1 MNNAFLLQPALSG
14 LVPAPRYH
22 AVGSTKVCMTTS
34 RAGLKSVFKI
44 PIFYITN
51 LEWLIST
58 QIISL

>member
-22 AVGSTKVCMTTS
+22 AGGSTKVCMTTS

-44 PIFYITN
+44 PFFFLSQTLN
-51 LEWLIST
+51 G
-58 QIISL
+58 

>member
-44 PIFYITN
+44 PIFFYITN
-51 LEWLIST
+51 LEWLI
-58 QIISL
+58 